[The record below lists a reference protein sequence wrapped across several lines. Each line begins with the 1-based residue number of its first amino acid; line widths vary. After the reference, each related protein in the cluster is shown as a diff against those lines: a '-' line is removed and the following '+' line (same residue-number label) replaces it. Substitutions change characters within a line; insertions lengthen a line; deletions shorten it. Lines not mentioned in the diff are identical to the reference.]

1 MSDLLNAE
9 QKNEKVGGFAHDRDL
24 INGKEEWLTPPE
36 LIKALG
42 EFDLDPCAPTPET
55 RPWDTAKNHYCIRD
69 NGLTKDWR
77 GRVWCN
83 PPYGSETG
91 KWLARCAEH
100 KNATALIFART
111 ETKQFF
117 ENIWGKATAVVFLK
131 GRISFYH
138 VTGKKGGTSVAPS
151 MLVAWDDANANEFYL
166 AIQSRKLNGFFI
178 DLRDGNEPF

>member
-1 MSDLLNAE
+1 MNDLFNA
-9 QKNEKVGGFAHDRDL
+9 KSEKTGGFAHDRDVV
-24 INGKEEWLTPPE
+24 NGKDEWLTPPE

-42 EFDLDPCAPTPET
+42 EFDLDPCAPII
-55 RPWDTAKNHYCIRD
+55 RPWDTAKNHYSIKD
-69 NGLTKDWR
+69 NGLTKEWV

-111 ETKQFF
+111 ETRQFF
-117 ENIWGKATAVVFLK
+117 ENIWGKATAVAFLK

-138 VTGKKGGTSVAPS
+138 VTGKKGGTSGAPS
-151 MLVAWDDANANEFYL
+151 MLVTWDDVNANELYL
-166 AIQSRKLNGFFI
+166 AIQDGELEGFYI
-178 DLRDGNEPF
+178 DLR